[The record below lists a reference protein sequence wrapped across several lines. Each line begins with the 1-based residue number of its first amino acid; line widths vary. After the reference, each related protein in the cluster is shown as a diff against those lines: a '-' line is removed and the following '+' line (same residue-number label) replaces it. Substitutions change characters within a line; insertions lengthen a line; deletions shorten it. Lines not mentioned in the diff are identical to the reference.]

1 MNILSGPKLGDFI
14 HSLIVPKYLYDNGYR
29 DINIVLGEVFD
40 NFSLGFDRAFEDLKE
55 IVESQEYT
63 NKFKKLEESD
73 QIDMNLCM
81 FRGSP
86 LLNKKPF
93 WKVYLHTFLQNEPKV
108 PKNYNWLTLPKVD
121 GYSDTLIINRSHTR
135 DTCTYTKHTHNE
147 YEKVMKQYDRKLFI
161 CFDME
166 QYNNFAHKDKCEVY
180 QPKDLHEFCTIIN
193 SGKRFLGNQSS
204 PLAIATALNVP
215 RTGELLYNATQ
226 LHYLNDYLYYDNCNF
241 FVSNQ

>member
-14 HSLIVPKYLYDNGYR
+14 HSLIVPKFLYDNGYR
-29 DINIVLGEVFD
+29 DINIILGELYD
-40 NFSLGFDRAFEDLKE
+40 NFSLGFDRAFEDLRD

-63 NKFKKLEESD
+63 NTFKKLDEFDE
-73 QIDMNLCM
+73 INLNLCM
-81 FRGSP
+81 FRFSE
-86 LLNKKPF
+86 LVNQKPF
-93 WKVYLHTFLQNEPKV
+93 WKVYLHTFFQNEPEV
-108 PKNYNWLTLPKVD
+108 PRNYNWLTLPKID

-135 DTCTYTKHTHNE
+135 DTCTYTDHTHNE

-180 QPKDLHEFCTIIN
+180 QPKNLLEFCSIIN

-215 RTGELLYNATQ
+215 RTGELLYNQTQ
-226 LHYLNDYLYYDNCNF
+226 LHYINDHLYYDNCDF

>member
-14 HSLIVPKYLYDNGYR
+14 HSLIVPKFLYDNGYR

-40 NFSLGFDRAFEDLKE
+40 NFSLGFDRAFEDLKD

-63 NKFKKLEESD
+63 NIFKKLEESD

-135 DTCTYTKHTHNE
+135 DTCTYTKHT
-147 YEKVMKQYDRKLFI
+147 RRLGA
-161 CFDME
+161 
-166 QYNNFAHKDKCEVY
+166 NNK
-180 QPKDLHEFCTIIN
+180 
-193 SGKRFLGNQSS
+193 
-204 PLAIATALNVP
+204 
-215 RTGELLYNATQ
+215 
-226 LHYLNDYLYYDNCNF
+226 
-241 FVSNQ
+241 